1 MKLVGSSREE
11 TRISS
16 FNLRSQDKTF
26 NFDTKPDKALI
37 LITAGI
43 AYGYY
48 AIMITTT
55 TWLNIIL
62 TSKWNMHNKFILYYL
77 FNHIRGCFY

>member
-16 FNLRSQDKTF
+16 FNLRNQDKTF

-37 LITAGI
+37 LIAVGI
-43 AYGYY
+43 AYRYHVNNDHNHNVVEYY
-48 AIMITTT
+48 T
-55 TWLNIIL
+55 
-62 TSKWNMHNKFILYYL
+62 YL
-77 FNHIRGCFY
+77 KMEYAQ